1 MNLEAKL
8 LTPSASVCCW
18 RFPFRLSFAK
28 AHLALDLSALYIVF
42 HTNLSESIKLWL
54 QRTEED
60 WNQLAS
66 FVPEVFGPTPDIL
79 TLVPGP
85 RHTSA

>member
-1 MNLEAKL
+1 MYLEAKL
-8 LTPSASVCCW
+8 LTPSASVSCW
-18 RFPFRLSFAK
+18 RFLFPLSFAK
-28 AHLALDLSALYIVF
+28 AHLASDLSTLYIVF

-60 WNQLAS
+60 RNQLAS
-66 FVPEVFGPTPDIL
+66 FVPEVFGSTPDIL
-79 TLVPGP
+79 SLVPGP